1 MATKKLSNVSFVM
14 PVLNEEKYLA
24 SAVESVLSQ
33 ELSGKSEL
41 VLALGPSS
49 DATDVIAQ
57 DLAKNYPKRI
67 QLVENPSGSTATG
80 LNLAIE
86 KSKYEVV
93 IRVDAHSE
101 LGDSYAATAVAVLN
115 ETGAANVGGM
125 MIAKGRTEFQSA
137 VAYGYNNRI
146 GLGGGA
152 FHVGGAP
159 GPADTV
165 YLGCFR
171 KSVLEELGGFS
182 AKWKRGQDWELN
194 KRIRQAGHT
203 VWFDPRLKV
212 TYFPRSS
219 WEALAKQFFETGA
232 WRGALTR
239 EAPTE
244 AAFRYWIPPLLV
256 AGSLL
261 AWPLS
266 LYLLGIAIAAFLAKD
281 LSKGSKWW
289 LLVVLPTM
297 HFAWGIGF
305 WRGLFVPPRAQQS

>member
-24 SAVESVLSQ
+24 GAVESVLSQ
-33 ELSGKSEL
+33 EHSGKSEL
-41 VLALGPSS
+41 VLALGPSK
-49 DATDVIAQ
+49 DKTNLIAKELQ
-57 DLAKNYPKRI
+57 NKFPKQI

-80 LNLAIE
+80 LNLAIGA
-86 KSKYEVV
+86 SKYEVV

-101 LGDSYAATAVAVLN
+101 LSNSYAATAVEVLN
-115 ETGAANVGGM
+115 ATGAANVGGM
-125 MIAKGRTEFQSA
+125 MIAKGLTDFQSA

-152 FHVGGAP
+152 FHVGGTA

-182 AKWKRGQDWELN
+182 SKWKRGQDWELN
-194 KRIRQAGHT
+194 KRIRQAGNV
-203 VWFDPRLKV
+203 VWFEPSLKV
-212 TYFPRSS
+212 NYFPRSS
-219 WEALAKQFFETGA
+219 WKALAKQFFETGA

-261 AWPLS
+261 FWPLGM
-266 LYLLGIAIAAFLAKD
+266 YLLGIAIAAFLAKG
-281 LSKGSKWW
+281 LSLGSKLW

-305 WRGLFVPPRAQQS
+305 WKGLFVPPRSQQS

>member
-1 MATKKLSNVSFVM
+1 MA
-14 PVLNEEKYLA
+14 
-24 SAVESVLSQ
+24 
-33 ELSGKSEL
+33 
-41 VLALGPSS
+41 
-49 DATDVIAQ
+49 
-57 DLAKNYPKRI
+57 
-67 QLVENPSGSTATG
+67 NPTGSTATG

-86 KSKYEVV
+86 KAKYEVV

-101 LGDSYAATAVAVLN
+101 LSEAYAQTALDVLN
-115 ETGAANVGGM
+115 ETKAANVGGM
-125 MIAKGRTEFQSA
+125 MIAKGKSDFQSA

-152 FHVGGAP
+152 FHVGGAA

-171 KSVLEELGGFS
+171 KEVLVELGGFS

-194 KRIRQAGHT
+194 KRIRDAGHQ

-212 TYFPRSS
+212 NYFPRSS

-261 AWPLS
+261 VWPFS
-266 LYLLGIAIAAFLAKD
+266 LYLLGIAIAAALAEGISVK
-281 LSKGSKWW
+281 SKWW

-305 WRGLFVPPRAQQS
+305 WKGLLVPPRA